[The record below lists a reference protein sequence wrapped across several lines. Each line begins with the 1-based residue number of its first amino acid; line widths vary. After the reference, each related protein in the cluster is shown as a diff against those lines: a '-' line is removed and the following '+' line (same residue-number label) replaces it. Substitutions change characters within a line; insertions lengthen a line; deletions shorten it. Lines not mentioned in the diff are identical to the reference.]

1 MTVTAAYAARAAET
15 DRHHSRVAATVSP
28 VTDTLDLAFRRAGRS
43 DADDIAAL
51 HADSWRRHYRG
62 AYSDSFLDGDVDT
75 DRIAV
80 WRGRL
85 EDTTRDTAT
94 VVAVD
99 GNALVGFIHV
109 VFDDDARWG
118 ALIDNL
124 HVRYAQ
130 ARTGVGTRLM
140 SEAATAVRTRPHPS
154 GIYLWVLEQNRA
166 GQAFYDALGGRCV
179 ERDFVAPPGGDP
191 GRLHGRPVKLRY
203 VWETPELSR

>member
-1 MTVTAAYAARAAET
+1 
-15 DRHHSRVAATVSP
+15 
-28 VTDTLDLAFRRAGRS
+28 VTDIADTTDVVFRRARRD

-62 AYSDSFLDGDVDT
+62 AYSDSFLDGDVDS

-80 WRGRL
+80 WRQRL
-85 EDTTRDTAT
+85 DDTTTDTAT
-94 VVAVD
+94 ILATD
-99 GNALVGFIHV
+99 GESLVGFIHV
-109 VFDDDARWG
+109 VFDDDPRWG

-124 HVRYAQ
+124 HVRYAR

-140 SEAATAVRTRPHPS
+140 TEAATAVRERPHPS

-191 GRLHGRPVKLRY
+191 TRLHGAPVKLRY
-203 VWETPELSR
+203 VWDTPELSR